1 MLGTVVELFL
11 QPLLNLV
18 VVQVLFLPLLKIRR
32 MCCQLTFSPSLVE
45 DVEFFAKAIAV
56 ALGERMMEFLLQL
69 GPGLV
74 VLSFGIVVVGLMG
87 VGAGTDLHSDNFHSC
102 IPCTPSEGVSK
113 HRVIPEDTKSTY

>member
-1 MLGTVVELFL
+1 
-11 QPLLNLV
+11 
-18 VVQVLFLPLLKIRR
+18 
-32 MCCQLTFSPSLVE
+32 MCWQLTFSPSLVE
-45 DVEFFAKAIAV
+45 DVEFFAKAIAVEGVV

-102 IPCTPSEGVSK
+102 IPCTPSEGV
-113 HRVIPEDTKSTY
+113 